1 MFPCDLILT
10 ETKRDTPDCVSL
22 RRGRAGRFSPTPAS
36 LLDRIVKILNLQNL
50 PKVLKVLEFL
60 CLQKVLCALPP

>member
-1 MFPCDLILT
+1 MFPCDLIYT

-36 LLDRIVKILNLQNL
+36 LLDRIVKILNLQ
-50 PKVLKVLEFL
+50 KGL
-60 CLQKVLCALPP
+60 CLQQVLCLQ